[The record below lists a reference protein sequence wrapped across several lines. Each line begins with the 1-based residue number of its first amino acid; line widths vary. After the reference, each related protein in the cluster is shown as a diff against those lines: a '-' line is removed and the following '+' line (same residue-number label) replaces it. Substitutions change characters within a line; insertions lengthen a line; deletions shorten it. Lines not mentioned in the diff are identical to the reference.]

1 MRNIIILIILLFGKC
16 NSQVPSDEMIEEN
29 FENKIFLSTLKNQLK
44 TGAMGE
50 MYETDYPI
58 YEYSLSDLEAIQEVI
73 DKELEKKGYIKPAEE
88 KFASKINN
96 IFGRIINY
104 TSDKDFLLINFS
116 DKCSKELIFL
126 RNEDSGL
133 YNTYIFKRGLFISD
147 LYSVPEVFDYSKYP
161 QFVKFEDS
169 VIQNRKNKDLKIYY
183 WKDVVNSK
191 QRKGNIDKL
200 VHRNKYLFNDD
211 KVSFD
216 WLIKNDAF
224 FMEQLVKRFGYTQDF
239 ELLEWVIKK
248 THYDK
253 NYPEDYGS
261 LFWVKNC
268 DGSIKL
274 HSNTFKILQKL
285 YNVKTAY
292 EILEDIKGYINY
304 LGDEEQ
310 SKEENLTEEQR
321 IKILANIV
329 YFAEQY
335 KYTDNSPYQMMGRL
349 RYFLRD
355 SQVDILIKNKYFNLP
370 KFKEWWDKADYDEY
384 YVTECEYEG
393 SCGPGYHPLS
403 EKEWRAQQKEE

>member
-1 MRNIIILIILLFGKC
+1 MRSILILTVLLFGKC
-16 NSQVPSDEMIEEN
+16 NSQASSDEMTEGY

-58 YEYSLSDLEAIQEVI
+58 YEYSLSDLKAIQEII
-73 DKELEKKGYIKPAEE
+73 DKELEKKEYIKPTEE
-88 KFASKINN
+88 EFASKINN

-116 DKCSKELIFL
+116 DKCSKELMFL

-169 VIQNRKNKDLKIYY
+169 VIQNRKDKDLKIYY
-183 WKDVVNSK
+183 WKDVVNSE
-191 QRKGNIDKL
+191 QRKGNIEKL
-200 VHRNKYLFNDD
+200 THRNKYLFNDNKD
-211 KVSFD
+211 SFE

-224 FMEQLVKRFGYTQDF
+224 FMESLVKKFGYTGDK

-253 NYPEDYGS
+253 NRQEDYGS

-274 HSNTFKILQKL
+274 HSNTFKVLQKL

-292 EILEDIKGYINY
+292 QILEDIKGYINY

-310 SKEENLTEEQR
+310 SKEEDLTEEQR
-321 IKILANIV
+321 IKILANIA
-329 YFAEQY
+329 YFGEQY
-335 KYTDNSPYQMMGRL
+335 KYTDNSPYQMMGRF

>member
-1 MRNIIILIILLFGKC
+1 MRNIIILIVLLFGKC
-16 NSQVPSDEMIEEN
+16 NSQVPSDEMTEEN

-58 YEYSLSDLEAIQEVI
+58 YKYSLSDLEAIEGVI

-88 KFASKINN
+88 EFASKINN

-116 DKCSKELIFL
+116 DKCSRELMFL

-133 YNTYIFKRGLFISD
+133 YSTYIFKKGLFISD

-161 QFVKFEDS
+161 YFVNLEDS

-191 QRKGNIDKL
+191 QRKENIDKL

-216 WLIKNDAF
+216 WLIKNDTF

-304 LGDEEQ
+304 LGDEERC
-310 SKEENLTEEQR
+310 KEEDLTEEQR

-349 RYFLRD
+349 RFFLSD
-355 SQVDILIKNKYFNLP
+355 SQVDILAKNKYFNLP

-393 SCGPGYHPLS
+393 SCGTGYHPLS

>member
-1 MRNIIILIILLFGKC
+1 MIILQMTSC
-16 NSQVPSDEMIEEN
+16 VN
-29 FENKIFLSTLKNQLK
+29 NKIKSKEERVLEKQLLKANSISNEVTTIQYYPYDKEDLEISIELLDSILKKDGYNLIDNFDSKVKTVFGNIKLFDNIYFLK
-44 TGAMGE
+44 TDNKCYNSNEILYNDSEGFKFNL
-50 MYETDYPI
+50 YF
-58 YEYSLSDLEAIQEVI
+58 SI
-73 DKELEKKGYIKPAEE
+73 DKKLMIGQYAIPELIDYRTKYPEI
-88 KFASKINN
+88 SKIEDT
-96 IFGRIINY
+96 ISV
-104 TSDKDFLLINFS
+104 TKKDK
-116 DKCSKELIFL
+116 EG
-126 RNEDSGL
+126 EDI
-133 YNTYIFKRGLFISD
+133 YVTRWRDISD
-147 LYSVPEVFDYSKYP
+147 LKE
-161 QFVKFEDS
+161 
-169 VIQNRKNKDLKIYY
+169 
-183 WKDVVNSK
+183 
-191 QRKGNIDKL
+191 QRKKNIETL
-200 VHRNKYLFNDD
+200 VARNKYLFNDD
-211 KVSFD
+211 KDSFD

-253 NYPEDYGS
+253 NSPEDYGS

-292 EILEDIKGYINY
+292 QILEDIKGYINY

-310 SKEENLTEEQR
+310 HKKEDLTEEQR

-329 YFAEQY
+329 YFGEQY
-335 KYTDNSPYQMMGRL
+335 KYTDDSPYQMMGRL
-349 RYFLRD
+349 RYFLSD

-393 SCGPGYHPLS
+393 SCGTGYHPLS
-403 EKEWRAQQKEE
+403 EKEWRAKQKNE

>member
-1 MRNIIILIILLFGKC
+1 MIILQMTSC
-16 NSQVPSDEMIEEN
+16 VN
-29 FENKIFLSTLKNQLK
+29 NKIKSKEERVLEKQLLKANSISNEVTTIQYYPYDKEDLEISIELLDSILKKDGYNLIDNFDSKVKAVFGNIKLFDNIYFLK
-44 TGAMGE
+44 TDNKCYNSNEILYNDSEGFKFNL
-50 MYETDYPI
+50 YF
-58 YEYSLSDLEAIQEVI
+58 SI
-73 DKELEKKGYIKPAEE
+73 DKKLMIGQYAIPELIDYRTKYPEI
-88 KFASKINN
+88 SKIEDTISVRKKDKEGEN
-96 IFGRIINY
+96 IYVTRWR
-104 TSDKDFLLINFS
+104 D
-116 DKCSKELIFL
+116 
-126 RNEDSGL
+126 
-133 YNTYIFKRGLFISD
+133 ISD
-147 LYSVPEVFDYSKYP
+147 LKE
-161 QFVKFEDS
+161 
-169 VIQNRKNKDLKIYY
+169 
-183 WKDVVNSK
+183 
-191 QRKGNIDKL
+191 QRKKNIETL
-200 VHRNKYLFNDD
+200 VARNKYLFNDEKD
-211 KVSFD
+211 SFD

-253 NYPEDYGS
+253 NSPEDYGS

-292 EILEDIKGYINY
+292 QILEDIKGYINY

-310 SKEENLTEEQR
+310 NKKEDLTEEQR

-329 YFAEQY
+329 YFGEQY
-335 KYTDNSPYQMMGRL
+335 KYTDDSPYQMMGRL
-349 RYFLRD
+349 RYFLSD

>member
-1 MRNIIILIILLFGKC
+1 MIILQMTSC
-16 NSQVPSDEMIEEN
+16 VN
-29 FENKIFLSTLKNQLK
+29 NKIKSKEERVLEKQLLKANSISNEVTTIQYYPYDKEDLEISIELLDSILKKNGYNLIDDFDSKVKAVFGNIKLLDNIYFLK
-44 TGAMGE
+44 TDNKCYNSNEILYNDSEGFKFNL
-50 MYETDYPI
+50 YF
-58 YEYSLSDLEAIQEVI
+58 SI
-73 DKELEKKGYIKPAEE
+73 DKKLMIGQYAIPELIDYRTKYPEI
-88 KFASKINN
+88 SKIEDT
-96 IFGRIINY
+96 ISV
-104 TSDKDFLLINFS
+104 TKKDK
-116 DKCSKELIFL
+116 EG
-126 RNEDSGL
+126 EDI
-133 YNTYIFKRGLFISD
+133 YVTRWRDISD
-147 LYSVPEVFDYSKYP
+147 LKE
-161 QFVKFEDS
+161 
-169 VIQNRKNKDLKIYY
+169 
-183 WKDVVNSK
+183 
-191 QRKGNIDKL
+191 QRKKNIETL
-200 VHRNKYLFNDD
+200 VARNKYLFNDEKD
-211 KVSFD
+211 SFD

-292 EILEDIKGYINY
+292 QILEDIKGYINY

-310 SKEENLTEEQR
+310 SKKEELTEEQR
-321 IKILANIV
+321 IKILANIA
-329 YFAEQY
+329 YFGEQY
-335 KYTDNSPYQMMGRL
+335 KYTDDSPYQMMGRL
-349 RYFLRD
+349 RYFLSD

-393 SCGPGYHPLS
+393 SCGTGYHPLS
-403 EKEWRAQQKEE
+403 EKEWRAKQKNE

>member
-1 MRNIIILIILLFGKC
+1 MIILQMTSC
-16 NSQVPSDEMIEEN
+16 VN
-29 FENKIFLSTLKNQLK
+29 NKIKSKEERVLEKQLLKANSISNEVTTIQYYPYDKEDLEISIELLDSILKKDGYNLIDDFDSKVKAVFGNIKLFDNIYFLK
-44 TGAMGE
+44 TDNKCYNSNEILYNDSEGFKFNL
-50 MYETDYPI
+50 YF
-58 YEYSLSDLEAIQEVI
+58 SI
-73 DKELEKKGYIKPAEE
+73 DKKLMIGQYAIPELIDYRTKYPEI
-88 KFASKINN
+88 SKIEDT
-96 IFGRIINY
+96 ISV
-104 TSDKDFLLINFS
+104 TKKDK
-116 DKCSKELIFL
+116 EG
-126 RNEDSGL
+126 EDI
-133 YNTYIFKRGLFISD
+133 YVTRWRDISD
-147 LYSVPEVFDYSKYP
+147 LKE
-161 QFVKFEDS
+161 
-169 VIQNRKNKDLKIYY
+169 
-183 WKDVVNSK
+183 
-191 QRKGNIDKL
+191 QRKKNIETL
-200 VHRNKYLFNDD
+200 VARNKYLFNDEKD
-211 KVSFD
+211 SFD

-253 NYPEDYGS
+253 NSPEDYGS

-292 EILEDIKGYINY
+292 QILEDIKGYINY

-310 SKEENLTEEQR
+310 SKKEELTEEQR
-321 IKILANIV
+321 IKILANIA
-329 YFAEQY
+329 YFGEQY

-349 RYFLRD
+349 RYFLSD

>member
-1 MRNIIILIILLFGKC
+1 MFDIEKIKKHIVLQSMIDTEEQEFENPYEFTTEDLDLQMQILYEGLKESGFEDIDENLFQNKLINIFKYINGNKKC
-16 NSQVPSDEMIEEN
+16 NLTYGNIGTRYYVYYQSLLDEKKETLESSKFY
-29 FENKIFLSTLKNQLK
+29 FELQNLFFDRKYKIFGETIPLKKLLK
-44 TGAMGE
+44 INS
-50 MYETDYPI
+50 DN
-58 YEYSLSDLEAIQEVI
+58 SLSITI
-73 DKELEKKGYIKPAEE
+73 PP
-88 KFASKINN
+88 
-96 IFGRIINY
+96 
-104 TSDKDFLLINFS
+104 FLL
-116 DKCSKELIFL
+116 
-126 RNEDSGL
+126 
-133 YNTYIFKRGLFISD
+133 
-147 LYSVPEVFDYSKYP
+147 
-161 QFVKFEDS
+161 
-169 VIQNRKNKDLKIYY
+169 
-183 WKDVVNSK
+183 
-191 QRKGNIDKL
+191 
-200 VHRNKYLFNDD
+200 HRNKYLFNDNKD
-211 KVSFD
+211 SFE

-224 FMEQLVKRFGYTQDF
+224 FMESLVKKFGYTGDK

-253 NYPEDYGS
+253 NRQEDYGS

-274 HSNTFKILQKL
+274 HSNTFKVLQKL

-292 EILEDIKGYINY
+292 QILEDIKGYINY

-310 SKEENLTEEQR
+310 SKEEDLTEEQR
-321 IKILANIV
+321 IKILANIA
-329 YFAEQY
+329 YFGEQY
-335 KYTDNSPYQMMGRL
+335 KYTDNSPYQMMGRF

>member
-1 MRNIIILIILLFGKC
+1 MKKFLLLIFSLGYMIILQMTSC
-16 NSQVPSDEMIEEN
+16 VN
-29 FENKIFLSTLKNQLK
+29 NKIKSKEERVLEKQLLKANSISNEVTTIQYYPYDKEDLEISIELLDSILKKDGYNLIDNFDSKVKAVFGNIKLFDNIYFLK
-44 TGAMGE
+44 TDNKCYNSNEILYNDSEGFKFNL
-50 MYETDYPI
+50 YF
-58 YEYSLSDLEAIQEVI
+58 SI
-73 DKELEKKGYIKPAEE
+73 DKKLMIGQYAIPELIDYRTKYPEI
-88 KFASKINN
+88 SKIEDTISVTKKDKEGEN
-96 IFGRIINY
+96 IYVTRWR
-104 TSDKDFLLINFS
+104 D
-116 DKCSKELIFL
+116 
-126 RNEDSGL
+126 
-133 YNTYIFKRGLFISD
+133 ISD
-147 LYSVPEVFDYSKYP
+147 LKE
-161 QFVKFEDS
+161 
-169 VIQNRKNKDLKIYY
+169 
-183 WKDVVNSK
+183 
-191 QRKGNIDKL
+191 QRKKNIETL
-200 VHRNKYLFNDD
+200 VARNKYLFNDD
-211 KVSFD
+211 KDSFD

-253 NYPEDYGS
+253 NSPEDYGS

-292 EILEDIKGYINY
+292 QILEDIKGYINY

-310 SKEENLTEEQR
+310 NKKEDLTEEQR

-329 YFAEQY
+329 YFGEQY
-335 KYTDNSPYQMMGRL
+335 KYTDDSPYQMMGRL
-349 RYFLRD
+349 RYFLSD

-393 SCGPGYHPLS
+393 SCGTGYHPLS
-403 EKEWRAQQKEE
+403 EKEWRAKQKNE

>member
-1 MRNIIILIILLFGKC
+1 MKKFLLLIFSLGYMIILQMTSC
-16 NSQVPSDEMIEEN
+16 VN
-29 FENKIFLSTLKNQLK
+29 NKIKSKEESVLEKQLLKANSISNEVTTIQYYPYDKEDLEISIELLDSILKKDGYNLIDNFDSKVKAVFGNIKLFDNIYFLK
-44 TGAMGE
+44 TDNKCYNSNEILYNDSEGFKFNL
-50 MYETDYPI
+50 YF
-58 YEYSLSDLEAIQEVI
+58 SI
-73 DKELEKKGYIKPAEE
+73 DKKLMIGQYAIPELIDYRTKYPEI
-88 KFASKINN
+88 SKIEDT
-96 IFGRIINY
+96 ISV
-104 TSDKDFLLINFS
+104 TKKDK
-116 DKCSKELIFL
+116 EG
-126 RNEDSGL
+126 EDI
-133 YNTYIFKRGLFISD
+133 YVTRWRDISD
-147 LYSVPEVFDYSKYP
+147 LKE
-161 QFVKFEDS
+161 
-169 VIQNRKNKDLKIYY
+169 
-183 WKDVVNSK
+183 
-191 QRKGNIDKL
+191 QRKKNIETL
-200 VHRNKYLFNDD
+200 VARNKYLFNDD
-211 KVSFD
+211 KDSFD

-292 EILEDIKGYINY
+292 QILEDIKGYINY

-310 SKEENLTEEQR
+310 HKKEDLTEEQR

-329 YFAEQY
+329 YFGEQY
-335 KYTDNSPYQMMGRL
+335 KYTDDSPYQMMGRL
-349 RYFLRD
+349 RYFLSD

-403 EKEWRAQQKEE
+403 EKEWRAQQKNE

>member
-1 MRNIIILIILLFGKC
+1 MIILQMTSC
-16 NSQVPSDEMIEEN
+16 VN
-29 FENKIFLSTLKNQLK
+29 NKIKSKEERVLEKQLLKANSISNEVTTIQYYPYDKEDLEISIELLDSILKKDGYNLIDDFDSKVKAVFGNIKLFDNIYFLK
-44 TGAMGE
+44 TDNKCYNSNEILYNDSEGFKFNL
-50 MYETDYPI
+50 YF
-58 YEYSLSDLEAIQEVI
+58 SI
-73 DKELEKKGYIKPAEE
+73 DKKLMIGQYAIPELIDYRTKYPEI
-88 KFASKINN
+88 SKIEDT
-96 IFGRIINY
+96 ISV
-104 TSDKDFLLINFS
+104 TKKDK
-116 DKCSKELIFL
+116 EG
-126 RNEDSGL
+126 EDI
-133 YNTYIFKRGLFISD
+133 YVTRWRDISD
-147 LYSVPEVFDYSKYP
+147 LKE
-161 QFVKFEDS
+161 
-169 VIQNRKNKDLKIYY
+169 
-183 WKDVVNSK
+183 
-191 QRKGNIDKL
+191 QRKKNIETL
-200 VHRNKYLFNDD
+200 VARNKYLFNDEKD
-211 KVSFD
+211 SFD

-253 NYPEDYGS
+253 NSPEDYGS

-292 EILEDIKGYINY
+292 QILEDIKGYINY

-310 SKEENLTEEQR
+310 NKKEDLTEEQR

-329 YFAEQY
+329 YFGEQY
-335 KYTDNSPYQMMGRL
+335 KYTDDSPYQMMGRL
-349 RYFLRD
+349 RYFLSD

>member
-1 MRNIIILIILLFGKC
+1 MIILQMTSC
-16 NSQVPSDEMIEEN
+16 VN
-29 FENKIFLSTLKNQLK
+29 NKIKSKEERVLEKQLLKANSISNEVTTIQYYPYDKEDLEISIELLDSILKKDGYNLIDDFDSKVKAVFGNIKLFDNIYFLK
-44 TGAMGE
+44 TDNKCYNSNEILYNDSEGFKFNL
-50 MYETDYPI
+50 YF
-58 YEYSLSDLEAIQEVI
+58 SI
-73 DKELEKKGYIKPAEE
+73 DKKLMIGQYAIPELIDYRTKYPEI
-88 KFASKINN
+88 SKIEDTISVTKKDKEGEN
-96 IFGRIINY
+96 IYVTRWR
-104 TSDKDFLLINFS
+104 D
-116 DKCSKELIFL
+116 
-126 RNEDSGL
+126 
-133 YNTYIFKRGLFISD
+133 ISD
-147 LYSVPEVFDYSKYP
+147 LKE
-161 QFVKFEDS
+161 
-169 VIQNRKNKDLKIYY
+169 
-183 WKDVVNSK
+183 
-191 QRKGNIDKL
+191 QRKKNIETL
-200 VHRNKYLFNDD
+200 VARNKYLFNDEKD
-211 KVSFD
+211 SFD

-292 EILEDIKGYINY
+292 QILEDIKGYINY

-310 SKEENLTEEQR
+310 SKKEELTEEQR
-321 IKILANIV
+321 IKILANIA
-329 YFAEQY
+329 YFGEQY

>member
-1 MRNIIILIILLFGKC
+1 MTSCVN
-16 NSQVPSDEMIEEN
+16 
-29 FENKIFLSTLKNQLK
+29 NKIKSKEESVLEKQLLKANSISNEVTTIQYYPYDKEDLEISIELLDSILKKDGYNLIDNFDSKVKAVFGNIKLFDNIYFLK
-44 TGAMGE
+44 TDNKCYNSNEILYNDSEGFKFNL
-50 MYETDYPI
+50 YF
-58 YEYSLSDLEAIQEVI
+58 SI
-73 DKELEKKGYIKPAEE
+73 DKKLMIGQYAIPELIDYRTKYPEVSKIEDTISVTKKDKKGE
-88 KFASKINN
+88 N
-96 IFGRIINY
+96 IYVTRWR
-104 TSDKDFLLINFS
+104 D
-116 DKCSKELIFL
+116 
-126 RNEDSGL
+126 
-133 YNTYIFKRGLFISD
+133 ISD
-147 LYSVPEVFDYSKYP
+147 LKE
-161 QFVKFEDS
+161 
-169 VIQNRKNKDLKIYY
+169 
-183 WKDVVNSK
+183 
-191 QRKGNIDKL
+191 QRKKNIETL
-200 VHRNKYLFNDD
+200 VARNKYLFNDD
-211 KVSFD
+211 KDSFD
-216 WLIKNDAF
+216 WLIKNDTF

-292 EILEDIKGYINY
+292 QILEDIKGYINY

-310 SKEENLTEEQR
+310 HKKEDLTEEQR

-329 YFAEQY
+329 YFGEQY
-335 KYTDNSPYQMMGRL
+335 KYTDDSPYQMMGRL
-349 RYFLRD
+349 RYFLSD

-393 SCGPGYHPLS
+393 SCGTGYHPLS

>member
-1 MRNIIILIILLFGKC
+1 MIILQMTSC
-16 NSQVPSDEMIEEN
+16 VN
-29 FENKIFLSTLKNQLK
+29 NKIKSKEERVLEKQLLKANSISNEVTTIQYYPYDKEDLEISIELLDSILKKDGYNLIDNFDSKVKAVFGNIKLFDNIYFLK
-44 TGAMGE
+44 TDNKCYNSNEILYNDSEGFKFNL
-50 MYETDYPI
+50 YF
-58 YEYSLSDLEAIQEVI
+58 SI
-73 DKELEKKGYIKPAEE
+73 DKKLMIGQYAIPELIDYRTKYPEI
-88 KFASKINN
+88 SKIEDTISVTKKDKEGEN
-96 IFGRIINY
+96 IYVTRWR
-104 TSDKDFLLINFS
+104 D
-116 DKCSKELIFL
+116 
-126 RNEDSGL
+126 
-133 YNTYIFKRGLFISD
+133 ISD
-147 LYSVPEVFDYSKYP
+147 LKE
-161 QFVKFEDS
+161 
-169 VIQNRKNKDLKIYY
+169 
-183 WKDVVNSK
+183 
-191 QRKGNIDKL
+191 QRKKNIETL
-200 VHRNKYLFNDD
+200 VARNKYLFNDD
-211 KVSFD
+211 KDSFD

-253 NYPEDYGS
+253 NSPEDYGS

-292 EILEDIKGYINY
+292 QILEDIKGYINY

-310 SKEENLTEEQR
+310 HKKEDLTEEQR

-329 YFAEQY
+329 YFGEQY
-335 KYTDNSPYQMMGRL
+335 KYTDDSPYQMMGRL
-349 RYFLRD
+349 RYFLSD

-393 SCGPGYHPLS
+393 SCGTGYHPLS
-403 EKEWRAQQKEE
+403 EKEWRAKQKNE

>member
-1 MRNIIILIILLFGKC
+1 MIILQMTSC
-16 NSQVPSDEMIEEN
+16 VN
-29 FENKIFLSTLKNQLK
+29 NKIKSKEERVLEKQLLKANSISNEVTTIQYYPYDKEDLEISIELLDSILKKDGYNLIDDFDSKVKAVFGNIKLFDNIYFLK
-44 TGAMGE
+44 TDNKCYNSNEILYNDSEGFKFNL
-50 MYETDYPI
+50 YF
-58 YEYSLSDLEAIQEVI
+58 SI
-73 DKELEKKGYIKPAEE
+73 DKKLMIGQYAIPELIDYRTKYPEI
-88 KFASKINN
+88 SKIEDTISVTKKDKEGEN
-96 IFGRIINY
+96 IYVTRWR
-104 TSDKDFLLINFS
+104 D
-116 DKCSKELIFL
+116 
-126 RNEDSGL
+126 
-133 YNTYIFKRGLFISD
+133 ISD
-147 LYSVPEVFDYSKYP
+147 LKE
-161 QFVKFEDS
+161 
-169 VIQNRKNKDLKIYY
+169 
-183 WKDVVNSK
+183 
-191 QRKGNIDKL
+191 QRKKNIETL
-200 VHRNKYLFNDD
+200 VARNKYLFNDD
-211 KVSFD
+211 KDSFD

-253 NYPEDYGS
+253 NSPEDYGS

-310 SKEENLTEEQR
+310 SKKEELTEEER
-321 IKILANIV
+321 IKILANIT
-329 YFAEQY
+329 YFGEQY
-335 KYTDNSPYQMMGRL
+335 KYTDDSPYQMMGRL
-349 RYFLRD
+349 RYFLSD

-393 SCGPGYHPLS
+393 SCGTGYHPLS
-403 EKEWRAQQKEE
+403 EKEWRAKQKNE

>member
-1 MRNIIILIILLFGKC
+1 MIILQMTSC
-16 NSQVPSDEMIEEN
+16 VN
-29 FENKIFLSTLKNQLK
+29 NKIKSKEERVLEKQLLKANSISNEVTTIQYYPYDKEDLEISIELLDSILKKDGYNLIDDFDSKVKAVFGNIKLFDNIYFLK
-44 TGAMGE
+44 TDNKCYNSNEILYNDSEGFKFNL
-50 MYETDYPI
+50 YF
-58 YEYSLSDLEAIQEVI
+58 SI
-73 DKELEKKGYIKPAEE
+73 DKKLMIGQYAIPELIDYRTKYPEI
-88 KFASKINN
+88 SKIEDTISVTKKDKEGEN
-96 IFGRIINY
+96 IYVTRWR
-104 TSDKDFLLINFS
+104 D
-116 DKCSKELIFL
+116 
-126 RNEDSGL
+126 
-133 YNTYIFKRGLFISD
+133 ISD
-147 LYSVPEVFDYSKYP
+147 LKE
-161 QFVKFEDS
+161 
-169 VIQNRKNKDLKIYY
+169 
-183 WKDVVNSK
+183 
-191 QRKGNIDKL
+191 QRKKNIETL
-200 VHRNKYLFNDD
+200 VARNKYLFNDEKD
-211 KVSFD
+211 SFD

-292 EILEDIKGYINY
+292 QILEDIKGYINY

-310 SKEENLTEEQR
+310 SKKEELTEEQR
-321 IKILANIV
+321 IKILANIA
-329 YFAEQY
+329 YFGEQY
-335 KYTDNSPYQMMGRL
+335 KYTDDSPYQMMGRL
-349 RYFLRD
+349 RYFLSD
-355 SQVDILIKNKYFNLP
+355 SQVDILVKNKYFNLP

-403 EKEWRAQQKEE
+403 EKEWRAQQKDE

>member
-1 MRNIIILIILLFGKC
+1 MK
-16 NSQVPSDEMIEEN
+16 
-29 FENKIFLSTLKNQLK
+29 KN
-44 TGAMGE
+44 
-50 MYETDYPI
+50 
-58 YEYSLSDLEAIQEVI
+58 
-73 DKELEKKGYIKPAEE
+73 
-88 KFASKINN
+88 
-96 IFGRIINY
+96 
-104 TSDKDFLLINFS
+104 FLLIFS
-116 DKCSKELIFL
+116 LGYMIILQMTSCVNNKIKSKEERVLEKQLLKANSISNEVTTIQYYPYDKEDLEISIELLDSILKKDGYNLIDDFDSKVKAVFGNIKLFDNIYFL
-126 RNEDSGL
+126 KTDNKCYNSNEIL
-133 YNTYIFKRGLFISD
+133 YNDSEGFKFNLYFSIDKKLMIGQYAIPELIDYRTKYPEISKIEDTISVTKKDKEGENIYVTRWRDISD
-147 LYSVPEVFDYSKYP
+147 LKE
-161 QFVKFEDS
+161 
-169 VIQNRKNKDLKIYY
+169 
-183 WKDVVNSK
+183 
-191 QRKGNIDKL
+191 QRKKNIETL
-200 VHRNKYLFNDD
+200 VARNKYLFNDEKD
-211 KVSFD
+211 SFD

-292 EILEDIKGYINY
+292 QILEDIKCYINY

-310 SKEENLTEEQR
+310 SKKEELTEEQR
-321 IKILANIV
+321 IKILANIA
-329 YFAEQY
+329 YFGEQY
-335 KYTDNSPYQMMGRL
+335 KYTDDSPYQMMGRL

>member
-1 MRNIIILIILLFGKC
+1 MKKILLLIFSLGYMIILQMTSC
-16 NSQVPSDEMIEEN
+16 VN
-29 FENKIFLSTLKNQLK
+29 NKIKSKEERVLEKQLLKANSISNEVTTIQYYPYDKEDLEISIELLDSILKKDGYNLIDNFDSKVKTVFGNIKLFDNIYFLK
-44 TGAMGE
+44 TDNKCYNSNEILYNDSEGFKFNL
-50 MYETDYPI
+50 YF
-58 YEYSLSDLEAIQEVI
+58 SI
-73 DKELEKKGYIKPAEE
+73 DKKLMIGQYAIPELIDYRTKYPEI
-88 KFASKINN
+88 SKIEDTISVRKKDKEGEN
-96 IFGRIINY
+96 IYVTRWR
-104 TSDKDFLLINFS
+104 D
-116 DKCSKELIFL
+116 
-126 RNEDSGL
+126 
-133 YNTYIFKRGLFISD
+133 ISD
-147 LYSVPEVFDYSKYP
+147 LKE
-161 QFVKFEDS
+161 
-169 VIQNRKNKDLKIYY
+169 
-183 WKDVVNSK
+183 
-191 QRKGNIDKL
+191 QRKKNIETL
-200 VHRNKYLFNDD
+200 VARNKYLFNDD
-211 KVSFD
+211 KDSFD

-292 EILEDIKGYINY
+292 QILEDIKGYINY

-310 SKEENLTEEQR
+310 SKKEELTEEQR
-321 IKILANIV
+321 IKILANIA
-329 YFAEQY
+329 YFGEQY
-335 KYTDNSPYQMMGRL
+335 KYTDDSPYQMMGRL
-349 RYFLRD
+349 RYFLSD

-393 SCGPGYHPLS
+393 SCGTGYHPLS
-403 EKEWRAQQKEE
+403 EKEWRAKQKNE